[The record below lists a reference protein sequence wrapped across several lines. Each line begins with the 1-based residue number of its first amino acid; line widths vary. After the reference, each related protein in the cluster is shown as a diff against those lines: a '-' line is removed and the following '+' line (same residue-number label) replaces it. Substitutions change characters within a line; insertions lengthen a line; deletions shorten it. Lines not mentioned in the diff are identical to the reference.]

1 MLQELITFYC
11 LIHLAS
17 LIITYMVFSIRFKLK
32 EIILIIM
39 IIILTVIYHY
49 TIYGERCE
57 THPLPTRCVLFPY
70 SPI

>member
-49 TIYGERCE
+49 TICGE
-57 THPLPTRCVLFPY
+57 THPLPPRCVLFPY
-70 SPI
+70 STI